1 MSLGHILLGL
11 LREPASGYDLKQ
23 IFDERIHYFWAAEL
37 SQIYPALGRLER
49 KGWLRGRR
57 APSKRGAGRRVFQL
71 TPAGHRALR
80 KWLESAVELGD
91 DRIPYL
97 AKLYLMDELGSMTK
111 SLRFLT
117 SLRDKFASNLAALE
131 IVERCW
137 ARDDPSYPD
146 SLSPAMFHVLLTLRN
161 GICMLGAR
169 VKWCDESIRW
179 VEARMAKEASH
190 G

>member
-1 MSLGHILLGL
+1 MSLDHILLGL
-11 LREPASGYDLKQ
+11 LRTPASGYDLKRV
-23 IFDERIHYFWAAEL
+23 FDERIHYFWAAEL

-57 APSKRGAGRRVFQL
+57 AESKRGAGRRVYQV
-71 TPAGHRALR
+71 TAAGHRALR
-80 KWLESAVELGD
+80 AWLESEVELGD

-97 AKLYLMDELGSMTK
+97 AKLYLMDELHSLTK
-111 SLRFLT
+111 SRRFLT
-117 SLRDKFASNLAALE
+117 NLRDKFASNLAALE
-131 IVERCW
+131 IIERCW

-169 VKWCDESIRW
+169 VKWCDESIRR
-179 VEARMAKEASH
+179 VEARIAKEASH

>member
-1 MSLGHILLGL
+1 VSLDHILLGL

-57 APSKRGAGRRVFQL
+57 AKSKRGAARRVFQL
-71 TPAGHRALR
+71 TAAGHRVLR
-80 KWLESAVELGD
+80 EWLESEVELGD

-97 AKLYLMDELGSMTK
+97 AKLYLMDELEAMDKT
-111 SLRFLT
+111 LRFLA
-117 SLRDKFASNLAALE
+117 SLREKFASHRAALE
-131 IVERCW
+131 IIERRW
-137 ARDDPSYPD
+137 AREDPDYPD
-146 SLSPAMFHVLLTLRN
+146 LLSPAMFHVLLTLRN
-161 GICMLGAR
+161 GIYMLGAR
-169 VKWCDESIRW
+169 VKWCDESVRR
-179 VEARMAKEASH
+179 VQARMAKEASH